1 MDPRMLIVFK
11 TLALLCVAAW
21 WAAAVYVQPAQA
33 DTASDNQIAAAKIV
47 IGIITEACNTGDPVE
62 VGTTGGQRYFL
73 VCKPSV
79 EI

>member
-11 TLALLCVAAW
+11 TLVLLTCAALVTMCVKP
-21 WAAAVYVQPAQA
+21 VKA
-33 DTASDNQIAAAKIV
+33 DTKSDNQIAAAKIV
-47 IGIITEACNTGDPVE
+47 IDIITEACDTGLPVE
-62 VGTTGGQRYFL
+62 VGSVDGVRYFL